1 MQEIGLGRNYCKR
14 MVLVLCFLLVC
25 FLEVFVQPFSS
36 KNLGAS
42 DISIIQEEP
51 WRDAHREIS
60 SIESAAKI

>member
-14 MVLVLCFLLVC
+14 TVLVLYLLLVC
-25 FLEVFVQPFSS
+25 FLEVLVQPFSS

-51 WRDAHREIS
+51 WRDAQREIR
-60 SIESAAKI
+60 SIESVAKI